1 MRTIFG
7 REPAYWLALASGLI
21 AFVSASIA
29 PLSVDQQGVLNAVVA
44 ALFGV
49 ITAWTLRGEGLVAAL
64 VGFFKA
70 AIAAG
75 LAFGLALAPEV
86 QSTAMVVVELV
97 LTGVLVRPNVFPPVP
112 PKLAVAGADGAF
124 NISSVPQRG

>member
-1 MRTIFG
+1 MNRIFG

-21 AFVSASIA
+21 AFVSASAA
-29 PLSVDQQGVLNAVVA
+29 PLSVEQQGVLNAVVA

-49 ITAWTLRGEGLVAAL
+49 ITAWRLRGEGLVAAL

-70 AIAAG
+70 AIAVG

-97 LTGVLVRPNVFPPVP
+97 LTGVLVRPNVVAPVSA
-112 PKLAVAGADGAF
+112 KSAVAGALTSGNVSKLA
-124 NISSVPQRG
+124 V